1 MLHLL
6 ILTANHASLLSR
18 LGCII
23 TFTSI
28 ISLVYR
34 IMIALT
40 ALLILLLL
48 VSLCFASY
56 TVLIAILVILAD
68 GRRVSLLLI
77 LPRLSLLCLMMIS
90 FTVALFGLATCHC
103 C

>member
-1 MLHLL
+1 MFHLL

-48 VSLCFASY
+48 VSLRFASY

-90 FTVALFGLATCHC
+90 FAVALFGLATCHC